1 MKKIIL
7 LGASGSI
14 GNQTIDVICDHPEA
28 FELVGLSVGHNLE
41 YLHEVLKKV
50 NTKHICVIDPLACQA
65 LQQLYPDRFFYYG
78 DEGLIRLAQM
88 SCDVVVNALVGF
100 AGLKPTIAAIKSGH
114 TIALANKETLVVA
127 GDLIKS
133 LAKQYKVSLVPIDSE
148 HSAIFQV
155 LQGEKRDCLKRLI
168 ITASGGSFRHLTR
181 EELKNVSVAD
191 ALKHPN
197 WQMGSKITIDSAT
210 MFNKGFEVIEAHH
223 LFDVDYDDIDVVIH
237 EQSVVHSMVEF
248 VDTSI
253 IAQLGTPNMRVA
265 ISYALSYPNR
275 LSIKS
280 SESLDFTKAL
290 NMTFKPVDF
299 DRYPALKMAY
309 EAGRAKGSAPVVLNG
324 ANEQAVALFL
334 EGKIP
339 FLAIEELVAKALNQR
354 PMLGCNTLEE
364 IIECDHFARQCVMQE
379 GGFL

>member
-148 HSAIFQV
+148 HSAIFQA

-237 EQSVVHSMVEF
+237 EQSVVHSMIEF

-275 LSIKS
+275 LSIS
-280 SESLDFTKAL
+280 NSESLDFTKAL

-364 IIECDHFARQCVMQE
+364 IIECDHFARQCVLQE